1 MDENFVSHQI
11 APLVAKGQ
19 VKGVL
24 EIFQRSRLAPDLEWL
39 DFLETL
45 STQAAI
51 AIDNAGLFERLQRSN
66 LELSLAYDTTLEG
79 WAHAL
84 ELRDQETE
92 GHTQRVT
99 ELTLDLARL
108 MGVSDANL
116 LHIRRGALLHD
127 IGKMGVPDSILLKPG
142 PLTPDEWEIMRRHPT
157 YAYDMLSSIT
167 YLRQSMDIPRY
178 HHEKWDGTGYPY
190 GLKGEQIPLSA
201 RIFTVVDVWDALC
214 TDRPY
219 RPAWA
224 KEKAKAYIRQQSGHH
239 FDPQVVNRFEEMLGQ
254 ES

>member
-1 MDENFVSHQI
+1 MDEHFVSHQV

-19 VKGVL
+19 VKGIL

-84 ELRDQETE
+84 ELRDHETE

-108 MGVSDANL
+108 MGTSDANL
-116 LHIRRGALLHD
+116 VHIRRGALLHD

-142 PLTPDEWEIMRRHPT
+142 SLSPEEWEIMRRHPI
-157 YAYDMLSSIT
+157 YAYNMLSPIA

-178 HHEKWDGTGYPY
+178 HHEKWDGSGYPY

-201 RIFTVVDVWDALC
+201 RIFAVVDVWDALS

-219 RPAWA
+219 RPAWD
-224 KEKAKAYIRQQSGHH
+224 KPKAMDYIRQQSGLH
-239 FDPQVVNRFEEMLGQ
+239 FDPQVVKPFEDMIGQ
-254 ES
+254 M